1 MSSFLVCSS
10 RFTSGRKSQ
19 PLLRVPHCVIFT
31 QLASEG
37 LQTLLGGELR
47 GGGDVTQ
54 LTSRAEGQEVLIS
67 GSSGVYQPVKLL
79 ICKILCICTY
89 LMYLHAYA
97 CKRVHVCRCFAGD
110 SIPGFPLASQRCL

>member
-89 LMYLHAYA
+89 LCICMHMHASVYTCVGVLLETA
-97 CKRVHVCRCFAGD
+97 
-110 SIPGFPLASQRCL
+110 SLGFH